1 MTCLPNAA
9 AIQAAANDI
18 HAPGIIG
25 SHAKGDHHCT
35 GSLRL
40 CLRWKKYPHIK
51 GFVYFFPL
59 WGGTVVLAD
68 VAGLPTSE
76 AACRVKIFAFH
87 IHEGSSCE
95 ENAEGDF
102 PLTGSHLNPKDCPHP
117 EHAGDLPPL
126 FENDGYALSMFYTNR
141 FVPEEIIGRTVVIH
155 ENPDDFKTQPS
166 GDSGSKI
173 ACGEIK
179 SNLED

>member
-1 MTCLPNAA
+1 MQLRFRLQQMTFMRRELLEAMQKVITTA
-9 AIQAAANDI
+9 SEAYAFVY
-18 HAPGIIG
+18 GG
-25 SHAKGDHHCT
+25 
-35 GSLRL
+35 
-40 CLRWKKYPHIK
+40 KKYPHIK

-76 AACRVKIFAFH
+76 AACREKIFAFH